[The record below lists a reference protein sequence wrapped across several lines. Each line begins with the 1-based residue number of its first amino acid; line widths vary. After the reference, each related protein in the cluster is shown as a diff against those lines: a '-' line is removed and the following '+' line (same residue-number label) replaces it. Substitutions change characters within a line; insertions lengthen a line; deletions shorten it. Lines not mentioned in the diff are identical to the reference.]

1 MLLYSANKKIKN
13 KDDLNVVQERGQ
25 KTFECHQLF
34 MAMNGPCNSNDDLN
48 DSRFSGQTAQKV
60 IMSEHQWRME

>member
-25 KTFECHQLF
+25 KTFECRQLF
-34 MAMNGPCNSNDDLN
+34 MEMNV
-48 DSRFSGQTAQKV
+48 RVTT
-60 IMSEHQWRME
+60 I